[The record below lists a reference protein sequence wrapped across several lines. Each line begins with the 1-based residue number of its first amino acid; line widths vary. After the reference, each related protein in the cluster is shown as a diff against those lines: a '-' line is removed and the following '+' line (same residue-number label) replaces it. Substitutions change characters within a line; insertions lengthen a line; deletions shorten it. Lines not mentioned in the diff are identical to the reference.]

1 VKFKGQ
7 LTGGYSPETK
17 TLRIEGKTT
26 AGVNSKVEIPMES
39 PASFFVFLGSL
50 FREAE
55 NPAAPMGIARSMT
68 TQNPVAVIFDV
79 SVAGFH
85 VKFGATVEHLEKS
98 TIETIEHKLAELSLL
113 MAQVEGAA
121 RN

>member
-1 VKFKGQ
+1 
-7 LTGGYSPETK
+7 
-17 TLRIEGKTT
+17 
-26 AGVNSKVEIPMES
+26 MES

-55 NPAAPMGIARSMT
+55 NPAAPMTSELMPMRGLSMGIARSMT